1 MTTEKPID
9 SNDNSFTASVNH
21 PSLTDKIEYIPDDS
35 LSNQPSLE
43 TYPTTYD
50 NTIATENEDKTSNNI
65 SASSPKD
72 TSLQVDSSGDI
83 SSNWSFPYDKFEMDL
98 LQDTPLPNVLTDIA
112 ISSSPSEDMMGHD
125 DHEDN
130 SNNIGHHS
138 NHQSQISES
147 SNKNELF
154 DDYPSIT
161 RNNINRSFNE
171 LFDLQ
176 QPTDTSIK
184 EPLPENELSQIKHNE
199 DIVDPETSNENDQQF
214 KDFTREQFGV
224 RLLLFKKNIFI
235 YISIS
240 INMIDFINYYIY
252 IYIFILQEMK
262 KELWDIKQ
270 EFQRVQVEN
279 MERHLDDMEKKIDGI
294 GKIFKTGM
302 QEYLTS
308 QEYQDFLASRQVIK
322 EHESNTPD
330 EDIENNNKTSSDSSK
345 ISSLISLNQQQ
356 IEEDLRK
363 DEELL
368 KLRNFT
374 DKVDQIVWDTISHMA
389 QTNIQNSYNNEHVC
403 ERHKAWCE
411 SVLQKQLEI
420 RKKPIDERLD
430 ETLFQLNHWSN
441 FIRLQQDL
449 LQKK

>member
-1 MTTEKPID
+1 
-9 SNDNSFTASVNH
+9 
-21 PSLTDKIEYIPDDS
+21 
-35 LSNQPSLE
+35 
-43 TYPTTYD
+43 
-50 NTIATENEDKTSNNI
+50 
-65 SASSPKD
+65 
-72 TSLQVDSSGDI
+72 
-83 SSNWSFPYDKFEMDL
+83 MDL

-214 KDFTREQFGV
+214 KDFTREQFG
-224 RLLLFKKNIFI
+224 
-235 YISIS
+235 
-240 INMIDFINYYIY
+240 
-252 IYIFILQEMK
+252 EMK